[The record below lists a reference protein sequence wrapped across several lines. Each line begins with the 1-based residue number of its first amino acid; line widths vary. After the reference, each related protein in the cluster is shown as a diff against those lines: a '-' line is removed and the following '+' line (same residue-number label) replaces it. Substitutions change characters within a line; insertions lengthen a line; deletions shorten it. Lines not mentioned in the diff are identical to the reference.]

1 MCISNFIS
9 PFSFSSGLPFLLF
22 LFLLFSSFFSFF
34 LFFPL
39 LFTFLLSFFLF
50 FFFFFFLFFF
60 FFFFFFSCFSWG
72 LLGHPLCLCS
82 KSYAERPILLF
93 LLGEPPPPHMHA
105 ALAEAL
111 APRTGH
117 TTGGLLSF
125 SGHLDIAAQRLNA
138 YAEACRPLPT
148 AAAAAAAHPS
158 GPCVIA

>member
-22 LFLLFSSFFSFF
+22 LFLLFSSFF

-39 LFTFLLSFFLF
+39 LFTFLLLSFFF

-60 FFFFFFSCFSWG
+60 FFIFSCFSWG